1 MQKLT
6 TILHATDFSELAANA
21 FHAAFA
27 LARAHNAR
35 LILLYVKQP
44 QETVQGEFGLMP
56 PEPEPSDADI
66 LQRLDE
72 LIPRGSSVQAER
84 LLAHGKAAE
93 TIVQVAKEKHCDLIV
108 LGTHGRKGLA
118 RLFYGNVADSVTRAA
133 PCPVLALRSSQTEA
147 EGPTPKP

>member
-1 MQKLT
+1 MQTLN
-6 TILHATDFSELAANA
+6 TILNATDFSVLSGNA

-27 LARAHNAR
+27 LARDHKAR

-56 PEPEPSDADI
+56 PEPEMSDADI
-66 LQRLDE
+66 LDRLGEQLPDNSPVE
-72 LIPRGSSVQAER
+72 VECLV
-84 LLAHGKAAE
+84 AHGKAE
-93 TIVQVAKEKHCDLIV
+93 EEIVKVAQEMHCDLIV

-133 PCPVLALRSSQTEA
+133 PCPVLALRSSQTAAQDPALE
-147 EGPTPKP
+147 P